1 MKRSTLLAGFVAFAV
16 MLGCGSS
23 KDAALPKISDAA
35 KALASHVTITSLKVS
50 EAGLSAKAQS
60 GNAGVEVTLTPGEVI
75 DYEAA
80 QYKADPEI
88 DPPRTCTMR
97 MLDRDG
103 ELLRQ
108 DGHTIGVT
116 DTRPL
121 ADFEADL
128 KVAEGLATLLSQD
141 QQAWNLYRWEIKDLG
156 RTAHDLQG
164 VRAPAN

>member
-1 MKRSTLLAGFVAFAV
+1 VFVAAV
-16 MLGCGSS
+16 MLGCAGP
-23 KDAALPKISDAA
+23 KDAPLPKVSVAA
-35 KALASHVTITSLKVS
+35 KALASSVTIVSLKVT
-50 EAGLSAKAQS
+50 ATGLSAKAKS
-60 GNAGVEVTLTPGEVI
+60 GNAGVELTLTPGAPI

-88 DPPRTCTMR
+88 DPPRQCTLR
-97 MLDRDG
+97 LLDRDG

-116 DTRPL
+116 ETRPL

-141 QQAWNLYRWEIKDLG
+141 QQAWKLYRWDIKDLG

>member
-1 MKRSTLLAGFVAFAV
+1 VSSF
-16 MLGCGSS
+16 GCGAS
-23 KDAALPKISDAA
+23 KDAPLPKVSVAA
-35 KALASHVTITSLKVS
+35 KELANSVTITSLSVTETGLRAKV
-50 EAGLSAKAQS
+50 KS
-60 GNAGVEVTLTPGEVI
+60 GNAAIEVTFTPGKRI

-80 QYKADPEI
+80 QYRADPEI
-88 DPPRTCTMR
+88 DPPRKCTVR

-103 ELLRQ
+103 ELLQQ
-108 DGHTIGVT
+108 DGHTIAVT

-141 QQAWNLYRWEIKDLG
+141 QRAWNLYRWEIRDLG
-156 RTAHDLQG
+156 RVAHDLQG